1 MQYFHHSNDNEIA
14 KLDDSLF
21 KKSERESEPQLG
33 LKCFDCVS
41 LWSRTRNNS
50 CITPTEKTR
59 TKMCA
64 KNSCYSLTFSIQT
77 SITEPEIYYARR
89 SCSEFPEK
97 FPKPGD
103 LVSSK
108 ASELKILQEFSLR
121 NTVVIQQRF
130 RKQHWRKISLEWN
143 FFRSVEHLGN
153 SYASYLAHFGQFLFC
168 FSCKGEVIFTQ
179 CKIFHI

>member
-1 MQYFHHSNDNEIA
+1 MQKKILIKQKNSQTQFFYSDSIGTSVSEAKLSTRNGTIMQYFHHSNDNEIA
-14 KLDDSLF
+14 KLDESLF
-21 KKSERESEPQLG
+21 KKSEKESKPQLG

-59 TKMCA
+59 TKICA
-64 KNSCYSLTFSIQT
+64 KNSCYSVTFSLQS

-89 SCSEFPEK
+89 SCSGFPEN

-108 ASELKILQEFSLR
+108 ASEVKILQEFSLR
-121 NTVVIQQRF
+121 NTIVIQQRF
-130 RKQHWRKISLEWN
+130 RKQHGRKI
-143 FFRSVEHLGN
+143 
-153 SYASYLAHFGQFLFC
+153 
-168 FSCKGEVIFTQ
+168 
-179 CKIFHI
+179 